1 MIPHPQMALPLQLP
15 RAMRPLW
22 THDRAGR
29 VVELESALRALLAAV
44 GAIWAAEGVDEEE
57 LAREARRASNV
68 LTRGQPGVR
77 VRDC

>member
-1 MIPHPQMALPLQLP
+1 MQFAL
-15 RAMRPLW
+15 AMRPLW

-29 VVELESALRALLAAV
+29 VVELERALRALLTAV

-57 LAREARRASNV
+57 LAAEARRAENV
-68 LTRGQPGVR
+68 LTRGSEAVR

>member
-1 MIPHPQMALPLQLP
+1 MAPPLQSTL
-15 RAMRPLW
+15 AMRPAW
-22 THDRAGR
+22 TPERAGR
-29 VVELESALRALLAAV
+29 VVELEKALEALLRAV

>member
-1 MIPHPQMALPLQLP
+1 
-15 RAMRPLW
+15 MRPLW

-29 VVELESALRALLAAV
+29 VVELERALRALLTAV

-57 LAREARRASNV
+57 LAREARRAENV
-68 LTRGQPGVR
+68 LTRGSEAVR

>member
-1 MIPHPQMALPLQLP
+1 
-15 RAMRPLW
+15 MRPLW

-44 GAIWAAEGVDEEE
+44 GSIWRPEGADEEE
-57 LAREARRASNV
+57 LAAEARRAENV
-68 LTRGQPGVR
+68 LTRGSEAVR